1 MARLT
6 SKYNLALIGF
16 GNVGQGLAEILST
29 KAPLLREKFNA
40 DIRINAICDLTMG
53 SIADPN
59 GFDPQALL
67 DHINKKGDLKEFP
80 ASNKG
85 WDAHETIEN
94 GGANVL
100 VELSFTDLE
109 TGEPALSY
117 MTQALALGMNVA
129 TTNKGPA
136 ALHFPKLLELSKT
149 YGGEIGVEGTV
160 MSGTPTLAMGMNML
174 AAAGVT
180 RVQGILNGTTNYILG
195 EMENGADYA
204 DALQDAQAK
213 GYAEADPTGDVDGH
227 DAAAKI
233 VILANLVMDQNMTM
247 EDVSCI
253 GISGLTVTQIQSAQA
268 DNQRWKLI
276 GTLENVNGQIQ
287 GSVKPVKL
295 DATHP
300 LYGVRGAANG
310 VTYSTDLLGDI
321 TLIGPGAGRTETGY
335 AIIGDILSFPP

>member
-1 MARLT
+1 MAKLT

-40 DIRINAICDLTMG
+40 DIRINAICDFTMG

-80 ASNKG
+80 ASNTG

-94 GGANVL
+94 SGANVL

-117 MTQALALGMNVA
+117 MIQALALGMNVA

-136 ALHFPKLLELSKT
+136 ALHFAKLLELSKT

-160 MSGTPTLAMGMNML
+160 MSGTPALAMGVNML

-233 VILANLVMDQNMTM
+233 VILANLVMGQNVTM

-253 GISGLTVTQIQSAQA
+253 GISALTVTQIQSAQA

-276 GTLENVNGQIQ
+276 GTLEKVNGQIQ

-300 LYGVRGAANG
+300 LYSVSGAANG
-310 VTYSTDLLGDI
+310 VIYSTDLLGDI

-335 AIIGDILSFPP
+335 AIISDILSFPP